1 MRRSTSRATRAAGV
15 SALVLVTGLAGGTTV
30 ATADPTPTP
39 SQSPSPSQT
48 SASASASTQSASPT
62 PTSPSTSA
70 PAKSASPSTKSAR
83 PSPTYGPITLSPEE
97 SQRLCANVLP
107 KLIAR
112 REKLAAR
119 IAGGADVKGSAAW
132 LKARAAKQ
140 RAKGHEQAA
149 KRLEE
154 RAQRRAAR
162 LTDLAKMK
170 EKLETFKTDH
180 CKVVK

>member
-1 MRRSTSRATRAAGV
+1 MRRSISRATRAAGV

-30 ATADPTPTP
+30 AAADPTPTP
-39 SQSPSPSQT
+39 TPTQSPSPSPT
-48 SASASASTQSASPT
+48 PTPTPTQSATPS
-62 PTSPSTSA
+62 PTSPSTSK
-70 PAKSASPSTKSAR
+70 PTKSAR
-83 PSPTYGPITLSPEE
+83 PSPTYAPITLSPEE
-97 SQRLCANVLP
+97 SQRLCGNVLP

-140 RAKGHEQAA
+140 RAKGHEQVA

-162 LTDLAKMK
+162 LTELAKMK
-170 EKLETFKTDH
+170 EKLEAFTTDH
-180 CKVVK
+180 CKVK